1 MSIWKIRKKRGPMT
15 KKYKVRYKVEK
26 IYNVEVEIDNPPKS
40 PEELSDSIYD
50 LITDDYEVSNMDSD
64 LADETYSIEK
74 VEEIN
79 DKDL

>member
-1 MSIWKIRKKRGPMT
+1 MT